1 MLIQRN
7 IRKKWIS
14 KRAIVKVVW
23 YIGTHKYVY
32 GNLNR
37 KKYID
42 T

>member
-1 MLIQRN
+1 MLILRN
-7 IRKKWIS
+7 IGKNWIS
-14 KRAIVKVVW
+14 RRAIVKAVW

-37 KKYID
+37 KKYI